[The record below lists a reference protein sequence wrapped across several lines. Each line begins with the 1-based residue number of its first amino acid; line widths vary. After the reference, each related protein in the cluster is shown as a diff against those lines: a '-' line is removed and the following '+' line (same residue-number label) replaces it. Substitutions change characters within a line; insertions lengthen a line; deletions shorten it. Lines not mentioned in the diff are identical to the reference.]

1 MEDGAA
7 AYMQLAQA
15 LHARPELRGEAFNFS
30 NELQMDVLA
39 IAKKI
44 LDRMKS
50 PFEPDVRAEARN
62 EIQHQ
67 WLSAAKARR
76 VLGWAPRFTLD
87 EGLDRT
93 IAWYREF
100 C

>member
-1 MEDGAA
+1 
-7 AYMQLAQA
+7 
-15 LHARPELRGEAFNFS
+15 AFNFS
-30 NELQMDVLA
+30 NELQLDVLT
-39 IAKKI
+39 IATKI
-44 LDRMKS
+44 LERMDSKL
-50 PFEPDVRAEARN
+50 EADVRAEARN

-76 VLGWAPRFTLD
+76 MLGWAPQFTLD